1 MFLYLVV
8 VRLFMIDVVKIEFK
22 STSTLILLRSEYTN
36 LLEDSKKYG
45 FDLKDIKRCRSTQID
60 IKDFPN
66 KEWDC

>member
-45 FDLKDIKRCRSTQID
+45 FDLKDIKRCRSTQMD

>member
-1 MFLYLVV
+1 
-8 VRLFMIDVVKIEFK
+8 MIDVVKIEFK
-22 STSTLILLRSEYTN
+22 SASALILLRGEHTN

-45 FDLKDIKRCRSTQID
+45 FDLKDIKRCRSTQMD

>member
-1 MFLYLVV
+1 LFLYLVV